1 MILYVTE
8 ALRWGDRE
16 SHSYV
21 VGVYDTKEQAELAG
35 NVEKTWRG
43 GKYDYT
49 VNEYLLNEIQP
60 DMLKFHLDL
69 MK

>member
-35 NVEKTWRG
+35 EVEKTWRG
-43 GKYDYT
+43 LKYDYT

-60 DMLKFHLDL
+60 DKLKFHLDL